1 MVEARLRVDGYLSRT
16 GVQAYDQGPG
26 LPPRREQRDAA
37 EVFAPGALAS
47 FRSMPVT
54 VGHPKNEMLDAM
66 NWVELK
72 KGHVGDNVRQA
83 ADGEHVAASIWIM
96 DGHTQQAVLDGRL
109 VELSVGYYASS
120 DETPGVNDKGERYDA
135 RQVNIRGNHV
145 ALLPPGGARGGPT
158 CRVRLDAHGDA
169 YLEASNH
176 DSSPPPA
183 QPAVAP
189 EGAKPAGD
197 RQARRDSMVFK
208 IKVAGQEQEVEIPD
222 DLIAGLAATL
232 APQVVEAIRA
242 AMKAEGGDEA
252 EVVAEEAAGAEAAPV
267 EGKPVTD
274 AIRAKYDAE
283 KARADALQA
292 RLDTELSPEA
302 LAARAD
308 ARARLVAAADRV
320 AGRKLDSSRLSD
332 TALRRAAL
340 DAAKVDL
347 AGKTPAYI
355 DARFDAAAELAGSGE
370 HSLVALRVASRG
382 DLVGYTMSQTGLRS
396 VDGTR
401 RALAQGG
408 V

>member
-1 MVEARLRVDGYLSRT
+1 
-16 GVQAYDQGPG
+16 
-26 LPPRREQRDAA
+26 
-37 EVFAPGALAS
+37 
-47 FRSMPVT
+47 
-54 VGHPKNEMLDAM
+54 
-66 NWVELK
+66 
-72 KGHVGDNVRQA
+72 
-83 ADGEHVAASIWIM
+83 
-96 DGHTQQAVLDGRL
+96 
-109 VELSVGYYASS
+109 
-120 DETPGVNDKGERYDA
+120 
-135 RQVNIRGNHV
+135 
-145 ALLPPGGARGGPT
+145 
-158 CRVRLDAHGDA
+158 
-169 YLEASNH
+169 
-176 DSSPPPA
+176 
-183 QPAVAP
+183 
-189 EGAKPAGD
+189 
-197 RQARRDSMVFK
+197 MVFK
-208 IKVAGQEQEVEIPD
+208 IRVAGQEQEVEIPD

-232 APQVVEAIRA
+232 APQVVEAIQA
-242 AMKAEGGDEA
+242 AMKAEGGAEA
-252 EVVAEEAAGAEAAPV
+252 EVAVEEEAAADAEANPAPA

-332 TALRRAAL
+332 SALRRAAL

-355 DARFDAAAELAGSGE
+355 DARFDAAVELAGSGE
-370 HSLVALRVASRG
+370 YSLAASRAASRG
-382 DLVGYTMSQTGLRS
+382 DPVGYTMSQTGLRS